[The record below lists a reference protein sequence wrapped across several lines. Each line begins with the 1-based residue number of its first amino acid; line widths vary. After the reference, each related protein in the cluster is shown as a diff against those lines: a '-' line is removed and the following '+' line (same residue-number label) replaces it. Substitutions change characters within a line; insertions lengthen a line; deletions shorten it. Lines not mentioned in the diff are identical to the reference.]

1 MAAYSLNLGARR
13 KWRALFGKP
22 SRGGFSLGRRSG
34 GRASNFAKVRSG
46 ETQNWNGLTE
56 TDILPSGACSTLKST
71 CL

>member
-34 GRASNFAKVRSG
+34 GRASNF
-46 ETQNWNGLTE
+46 
-56 TDILPSGACSTLKST
+56 C
-71 CL
+71 